1 MNNIIQKIILFLFD
15 HRLKKQLRTAE
26 RNRRFVNY
34 ESARSIILLFESDYL
49 EKNSEIKQ
57 LIQSFN
63 NDGKKVMAW
72 GYVQKKEIS
81 TAILPDFRILHQK
94 DADFTGMPSESF
106 MRELSELNFD
116 LLIDLTVNEV
126 KPLQYLAL
134 YANAACKAGTH
145 NYPGLYD
152 VVIDIQ
158 QLKDENALKEEET
171 TAIQIYNQ
179 LFFYLKSIQTN
190 D

>member
-1 MNNIIQKIILFLFD
+1 MNNFIKKIILFLFNW
-15 HRLKKQLRTAE
+15 RLNKHLKADE
-26 RNRRFVNY
+26 REKRFVNY
-34 ESARSIILLFESDYL
+34 ESARSVIVLFESDYL

-72 GYVQKKEIS
+72 GFVQKKEIS
-81 TAILPDFRILHQK
+81 TAILPNFRILHQK
-94 DADFTGMPSESF
+94 DADFSGMPSASF

-116 LLIDLTVNEV
+116 LLIDLTVNEI
-126 KPLQYLAL
+126 KPLQYLAF
-134 YANAACKAGTH
+134 YANAACKVGTH
-145 NYPGLYD
+145 NYPGMYD
-152 VVIDIQ
+152 VVIDAQ
-158 QLKDENALKEEET
+158 QLKDENQLKEEDT
-171 TAIQIYNQ
+171 SAIQIYNH